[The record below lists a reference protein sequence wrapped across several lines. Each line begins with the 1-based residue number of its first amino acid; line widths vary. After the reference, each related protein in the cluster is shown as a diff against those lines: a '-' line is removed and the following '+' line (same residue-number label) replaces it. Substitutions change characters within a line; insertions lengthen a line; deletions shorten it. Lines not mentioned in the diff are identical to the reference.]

1 MATQTYRWLP
11 GVAALSVFHA
21 GSNEEIAMKKFLS
34 VALLAML
41 LSTAAFA
48 GGDRFALAVDGLA
61 CPFCAYGIEK
71 QLSAIDGVESVETDV
86 KSARVIVTLAAGK
99 TLSEEVARQAV
110 TDAGFTLRSLK
121 KIRGD
126 E

>member
-1 MATQTYRWLP
+1 
-11 GVAALSVFHA
+11 
-21 GSNEEIAMKKFLS
+21 MKKILS
-34 VALLAML
+34 APLLAMA

-48 GGDRFALAVDGLA
+48 GGNQYALGVDGLA

-71 QLSAIDGVESVETDV
+71 KLSAIDGVEDIETDI
-86 KSARVIVTLAAGK
+86 KGGRVVITLADGK

-110 TDAGFTLRSLK
+110 KDAGFTLRSLK
-121 KIRGD
+121 QIQGS

>member
-1 MATQTYRWLP
+1 M
-11 GVAALSVFHA
+11 
-21 GSNEEIAMKKFLS
+21 NKFLS
-34 VALLAML
+34 IPLLAIL

-48 GGDRFALAVDGLA
+48 GGNQYALAVDGLA

-71 QLSAIDGVESVETDV
+71 RLSAIEGVESVETDV
-86 KSARVIVTLAAGK
+86 KSGQVVVSLAEGK

-110 TDAGFTLRSLK
+110 EDAGFTLRSLK
-121 KIRGD
+121 QTQGS

>member
-1 MATQTYRWLP
+1 
-11 GVAALSVFHA
+11 
-21 GSNEEIAMKKFLS
+21 MKKFLS
-34 VALLAML
+34 IPLLAMV

-48 GGDRFALAVDGLA
+48 GGNQYALAVDGLA

-71 QLSAIDGVESVETDV
+71 RLSAIEGVESVETDV
-86 KSARVIVTLAAGK
+86 KSGQVVVTLAEGK

-110 TDAGFTLRSLK
+110 EDAGFTLRSLK
-121 KIRGD
+121 QTRGS

>member
-1 MATQTYRWLP
+1 
-11 GVAALSVFHA
+11 
-21 GSNEEIAMKKFLS
+21 MKKFLS
-34 VALLAML
+34 IPLLAIV

-48 GGDRFALAVDGLA
+48 GGNQYALAVDGLA

-71 QLSAIDGVESVETDV
+71 RLSAIEGVESVETDV
-86 KSARVIVTLAAGK
+86 KSGQVVVTLAEGK

-110 TDAGFTLRSLK
+110 EDAGFTLRSLK
-121 KIRGD
+121 QTQGS